1 MQDASAINVM
11 QYYPEVQP
19 IERGR
24 NVYIQHSL
32 HLELTSADQT
42 SSTRR
47 PSNDQIMESTKKAQ
61 SKGKEPYH
69 TKAHWDFVLD
79 EMSWLAKDFERERK
93 WKLGQARKVA
103 LRLSKTQLD
112 VETKELK
119 RQKEEEQRLRRIAS
133 NIAKDVKKFWTKVE
147 KLVFFKYQLQ
157 QEERQRKLKEKNLD
171 FFVGQAQRY
180 TDMLL
185 RKTQVPVVLKPTE
198 SLHLISSAHDDSDA
212 VHMEDKSHSMK
223 DEVESAVRFNDGWK
237 TLEDEQQKVLPLAAS
252 NFVES
257 PTTPKQMRDL
267 QKSYVSLR
275 SEGLDEEFVLKDEDD
290 SDDEAT
296 IEADEALITD
306 NERREE
312 LDALQKESELPLE
325 EILKRYYSTERGLED
340 SMDSEESSQGSGHL
354 DDSKE
359 TDSID
364 RKDVFQM
371 NDANR
376 IGEEN
381 ASPSTREDS
390 KTAGTIPPSQLSGIA
405 LGAVSDVSKNS
416 EEGSLSILRPLW
428 KQTTMSSSG
437 DRAKMDD
444 GEHYFAARTIGQE
457 EDKERELQQQ
467 LPPGYNYLSHVQMDS
482 GEVDDD
488 TGSVLAK
495 VSEAAK
501 RRGERLQM
509 RASKKVKH
517 HMVEEH
523 HSFSAKSKINEPNS
537 TFIEAG
543 SKEQHQRISSLDKG
557 EFPDAHAGI
566 KISAPEGTSV
576 SEIKYKS
583 TGVSPSL
590 RNENES
596 DLLEVKTSEDRLAD
610 AAAAAQSAQ
619 PTGYTFSTTKVWTK
633 HPFLLK
639 HSLREYQ
646 HIGLDWLV
654 NMYEKRLNG
663 ILADEMG
670 LGKTIMTIAL
680 LAHLACEKGI
690 WGPHLIVVPTS
701 VMLNWETEFMKWC
714 PAFKVLTYF
723 GTAKERKVKRQGWS
737 KFNSFHICITTYR
750 LVTQD
755 AKAFRRKKWKY
766 LILDEAHLIK
776 NWKSQRWQT
785 LLNFN
790 SKRRILLTGT
800 PLQNDL
806 MELWSLMHF
815 LMPHVFQSHQE
826 FRDWFCNPISGM
838 VEGQEKVNMAL
849 VDRLH
854 DVLRPFLLRRL
865 KQDVEKQ
872 LPQKHEHVIRC
883 RLSKRQRNLYE
894 DFMASSDTQAT
905 LTSGNFLGLIN
916 VLMQL
921 RKVCNHPDLFE
932 GRPIISSFDMEGIDM
947 HQSSAVCSVLE
958 DKPFL
963 GVNLEEMN
971 LQISQLE
978 FAMMSWEADEVA
990 RIATPAP
997 LIEEI
1002 ASTGAD
1008 SWKEL
1013 PSVENQNIFAE
1024 IQAVLHEQRQRRRRQ
1039 KAAAFAWL
1047 NMLRCSNRPVYGCDL
1062 RRSLLIEHP
1071 VYNVHEIK
1079 SRASNFLE
1087 FSSVISDIVL
1097 TPLMRC
1103 EQLSDFI
1110 EAFVVVIPA
1119 ARAPWPVGWC
1129 SHLPFQPPTLKLS
1142 SLDECL
1148 TETSGLLQPLRR
1160 IVVRRQL
1167 FFPDRR
1173 LLQFDCGKLQELAA
1187 LLRRLKSEGHRALI
1201 FTQMTKMLDVLESFI
1216 NMYGY
1221 TYMRL
1226 DGSTKPEQRQ
1236 ILMQRFNTNPKIFL
1250 FILSTRSGGVGIN
1263 LVGADT
1269 VIFYDSDWN
1278 PAMDQQA
1285 QDRCHRI
1292 GQTREVNIYRLVSE
1306 STIEEN
1312 ILKKANKK
1320 RFLDDLVIQSGSY
1333 NTEFFKKLDAT
1344 ELFSVLKGDKS
1355 GNVGR
1360 DAGTPNDV
1368 TRYVGSSDQILSSA
1382 QVEAALKSAEDE
1394 ADYLAMKKVE
1404 QEEAADYQEFTE
1416 EGDSGNADDEEY
1428 IDDLDE
1434 GRVNYDNSTDPSVVA
1449 TSKVEHDE
1457 ERGVQVAHEII
1468 HTELASMSVDN
1479 QEDMDMLLDIRQLKA
1494 AAVSAGR
1501 GSMSFEDQLKP
1512 IDRYAMRFLEF
1523 WDQII
1528 EPFAIESET
1537 AVEEKEWELERLERL
1552 KEEQEAEMDED
1563 NESMFYETR
1572 DVGFA
1577 DEYYWQHVEFLA
1589 QQQLTQS
1596 QLEWEMMQE
1605 EMNNADKA
1613 VAEAAAAVIGA
1624 ENSNLKSRF
1633 DRKVKKAKFKSLKKG
1648 SLGVRD
1654 NIVEDFLDADISV
1667 SNDEDLSGEEW
1678 PSDPLL
1684 RTPSQRKRKAPKLL
1698 EEEMIAEVL
1707 SKKMKREQTKDN
1719 KERGQDPESKGC
1731 HQPSNGYLDEE
1742 ILEAGNFDPNQRQ
1755 GSLLL
1760 TEGSAKT
1767 KFGTKFS
1774 IIMPPLKKGALF
1786 MLEKEKK
1793 RDLSKSKKQLPPAD
1807 PWMPLEDAILS
1818 ACVHEYGGNWLLAS
1832 ETLAGM
1838 YDGSLYRGRYRHPVH
1853 CRERFRQ
1860 LHTENVAPAN
1870 ADPNSEKSGVNATR
1884 QLKVTQ
1890 EHTRQ
1895 LLAFLE
1901 QLPDNELLLQRHFI
1915 SVLHA
1920 WHRAHSQGD
1929 RSRSNVQPKGI
1940 TSPVS
1945 SSFVRLTATP
1955 QDLSTNQVS
1964 IGESSKGLPEPA
1976 LVADAL
1982 AQADKFESKSNNA
1995 AEMAVVVVDE
2005 QQSDG
2010 ATLSSAKDNSD
2021 RKSYLD
2027 ILIEFEEG
2035 VDVFESTSQLSRLK
2049 LSVEDTSGT
2058 KSDVLGLSE
2067 NENIRKL
2074 SGVLTRQWL
2083 R

>member
-1 MQDASAINVM
+1 
-11 QYYPEVQP
+11 
-19 IERGR
+19 
-24 NVYIQHSL
+24 
-32 HLELTSADQT
+32 
-42 SSTRR
+42 
-47 PSNDQIMESTKKAQ
+47 
-61 SKGKEPYH
+61 
-69 TKAHWDFVLD
+69 
-79 EMSWLAKDFERERK
+79 
-93 WKLGQARKVA
+93 
-103 LRLSKTQLD
+103 
-112 VETKELK
+112 
-119 RQKEEEQRLRRIAS
+119 
-133 NIAKDVKKFWTKVE
+133 
-147 KLVFFKYQLQ
+147 
-157 QEERQRKLKEKNLD
+157 
-171 FFVGQAQRY
+171 
-180 TDMLL
+180 
-185 RKTQVPVVLKPTE
+185 
-198 SLHLISSAHDDSDA
+198 
-212 VHMEDKSHSMK
+212 
-223 DEVESAVRFNDGWK
+223 
-237 TLEDEQQKVLPLAAS
+237 
-252 NFVES
+252 
-257 PTTPKQMRDL
+257 
-267 QKSYVSLR
+267 
-275 SEGLDEEFVLKDEDD
+275 
-290 SDDEAT
+290 
-296 IEADEALITD
+296 
-306 NERREE
+306 
-312 LDALQKESELPLE
+312 
-325 EILKRYYSTERGLED
+325 
-340 SMDSEESSQGSGHL
+340 
-354 DDSKE
+354 
-359 TDSID
+359 
-364 RKDVFQM
+364 
-371 NDANR
+371 
-376 IGEEN
+376 
-381 ASPSTREDS
+381 
-390 KTAGTIPPSQLSGIA
+390 
-405 LGAVSDVSKNS
+405 
-416 EEGSLSILRPLW
+416 
-428 KQTTMSSSG
+428 
-437 DRAKMDD
+437 
-444 GEHYFAARTIGQE
+444 
-457 EDKERELQQQ
+457 
-467 LPPGYNYLSHVQMDS
+467 
-482 GEVDDD
+482 
-488 TGSVLAK
+488 
-495 VSEAAK
+495 
-501 RRGERLQM
+501 M

-517 HMVEEH
+517 HMGEERH
-523 HSFSAKSKINEPNS
+523 PFSRNSKINDSNTS
-537 TFIEAG
+537 IIDAG
-543 SKEQHQRISSLDKG
+543 LKEQQQQMSSFNKSGSL
-557 EFPDAHAGI
+557 DAHAEI
-566 KISAPEGTSV
+566 KISAQNLAEGSLV
-576 SEIKYKS
+576 SEMKYES
-583 TGVSPSL
+583 MEVSPTL
-590 RNENES
+590 RNEKES
-596 DLLEVKTSEDRLAD
+596 HLLEVKTSEDRLAD

-619 PTGYTFSTTKVWTK
+619 PSGYTFSTTKVWTR

-737 KFNSFHICITTYR
+737 KLNSFHICITTYR
-750 LVTQD
+750 LVIQD

-815 LMPHVFQSHQE
+815 LMPRVFQSHQE

-854 DVLRPFLLRRL
+854 NVLRPFLLRRL

-872 LPQKHEHVIRC
+872 LPQKHGHVIKC

-905 LTSGNFLGLIN
+905 LASGNLLGLIN

-958 DKPFL
+958 VKPLL
-963 GVNLEEMN
+963 GVNLAEVN

-978 FAMMSWEADEVA
+978 FEMTSWEADEVA
-990 RIATPAP
+990 HIATPAP

-1013 PSVENQNIFAE
+1013 PSVENRNFFAD
-1024 IQAVLHEQRQRRRRQ
+1024 IQAVFLEQRERLRRE

-1047 NMLRCSNRPVYGCDL
+1047 NILRCSNRPVYGCDL
-1062 RRSLLIEHP
+1062 RKSLLVEHP
-1071 VYNVHEIK
+1071 VYNVHELK
-1079 SRASNFLE
+1079 SRPSKFLE

-1103 EQLSDFI
+1103 EQLADLI

-1119 ARAPWPVGWC
+1119 ARAPWTVAWC
-1129 SHLPFQPPTLKLS
+1129 SHLPFQPPTLKPS

-1148 TETSGLLQPLRR
+1148 TETSELLQPLRR
-1160 IVVRRQL
+1160 IIVRRQL

-1173 LLQFDCGKLQELAA
+1173 LLQFDCGKLQELAV

-1236 ILMQRFNTNPKIFL
+1236 ILMQRFNTNSKYFL

-1312 ILKKANKK
+1312 ILRKANKK

-1344 ELFSVLKGDKS
+1344 ELFSVLKGDKP

-1360 DAGTPNDV
+1360 DVGTANEV
-1368 TRYVGSSDQILSSA
+1368 ARYVGSSDQILSSA
-1382 QVEAALKSAEDE
+1382 QIEAALKSAEDE

-1416 EGDSGNADDEEY
+1416 DGDSGNVDDEEF

-1434 GRVNYDNSTDPSVVA
+1434 GRVTNDNSTDTSLTVA
-1449 TSKVEHDE
+1449 TLKMEHDDERE
-1457 ERGVQVAHEII
+1457 EAQVAHEIT
-1468 HTELASMSVDN
+1468 HAELASMSVDN
-1479 QEDMDMLLDIRQLKA
+1479 QEDMDMLLDIRQIKA
-1494 AAVSAGR
+1494 AAVSTDH
-1501 GSMSFEDQLKP
+1501 GSVSFEDQLKP

-1523 WDQII
+1523 WDQIV
-1528 EPFAIESET
+1528 ESLAIESEI
-1537 AVEEKEWELERLERL
+1537 AVEEKDWELEHLERL

-1577 DEYYWQHVEFLA
+1577 DEYYWQHVELLA

-1596 QLEWEMMQE
+1596 QLEWETMQE
-1605 EMNNADKA
+1605 EMSNADKA
-1613 VAEAAAAVIGA
+1613 VAEAAAAVTGA
-1624 ENSNLKSRF
+1624 ENRNLKSKL

-1648 SLGVRD
+1648 SVGVRD
-1654 NIVEDFLDADISV
+1654 DNIIEDLLDADILV

-1678 PSDPLL
+1678 PSFC
-1684 RTPSQRKRKAPKLL
+1684 RTPQRKRRPPKLP
-1698 EEEMIAEVL
+1698 EEEMIAEVQ
-1707 SKKMKREQTKDN
+1707 SKKAKREQTKD
-1719 KERGQDPESKGC
+1719 KKDRGQDPESKGC
-1731 HQPSNGYLDEE
+1731 QPSNGYLDEE
-1742 ILEAGNFDPNQRQ
+1742 ILDVGNFDPNQRQ
-1755 GSLLL
+1755 SSLLL
-1760 TEGSAKT
+1760 AEGSAKT
-1767 KFGTKFS
+1767 KSSNKFS
-1774 IIMPPLKKGALF
+1774 IMVPPLKKGALF

-1793 RDLSKSKKQLPPAD
+1793 RNLSKSKKQLPPAD

-1818 ACVHEYGGNWLLAS
+1818 ACVHEYGGNWRLVS

-1838 YDGSLYRGRYRHPVH
+1838 YDGSVYRGRYRHPVH

-1860 LHTENVAPAN
+1860 LHTDNVAPAI
-1870 ADPNSEKSGVNATR
+1870 ADPNNEKSGVNATR
-1884 QLKVTQ
+1884 QLKVTE

-1915 SVLHA
+1915 SVLHV
-1920 WHRAHSQGD
+1920 WHRAHYQGD
-1929 RSRSNVQPKGI
+1929 RSPSDVQPKGI
-1940 TSPVS
+1940 ISPGG
-1945 SSFVRLTATP
+1945 SSFVRLTTSP
-1955 QDLSTNQVS
+1955 QDLSMIPVS
-1964 IGESSKGLPEPA
+1964 IRESSKGLPEPD
-1976 LVADAL
+1976 LVAEAL
-1982 AQADKFESKSNNA
+1982 AQADNYESQSNDA
-1995 AEMAVVVVDE
+1995 AEMAVTIVNE
-2005 QQSDG
+2005 PSDC
-2010 ATLSSAKDNSD
+2010 ATLSLAKDNANS
-2021 RKSYLD
+2021 KSYLD
-2027 ILIEFEEG
+2027 ILIEFAQWA
-2035 VDVFESTSQLSRLK
+2035 DIFESTSQLSRLK

-2058 KSDVLGLSE
+2058 KSDVLDLSE
-2067 NENIRKL
+2067 NQNIRQL
-2074 SGVLTRQWL
+2074 SGFLTRQRL